1 MADKKEIGPPGKTV
15 PDLLMN
21 VYESLTQNK
30 RNQDD
35 GHESKKAYT
44 EIQEVKNRN
53 ASIHST
59 HDTHVRREN
68 EQAIERQS
76 SHEVHQEIT
85 SNTDMQLHLHDP
97 LIQEVAAM
105 SVPSSGDSISSADRR
120 SSMNSSSSRASRSR
134 RSKRSLREEISS
146 QAESSTKSR
155 KKKEGDNRWSKRFNW
170 PEKLHRDFVS
180 AIFDVGLKNSSP
192 SSILENMVP
201 DDKITTE
208 RIKSHLQKYR
218 LHRMKSKKEFMESF
232 ESTIVQMKS
241 GQHDTDPTSLSS
253 GEVAAHLAFATL
265 NDQEVD
271 DDAKGGILQL
281 LKLTEEEMKSPT
293 GSSMA
298 YLTGLFLSLKE
309 QLYEQRRN
317 TANTKKGQG
326 QLPPS
331 YSNNVGLPTTTATSA
346 TLALPHNTPHTLPR
360 GVSQYQHSSENFTE
374 GAMYQSNNHRQS
386 FQNHYGSVPSNQDAS
401 TNEVVHSATNTNY
414 SPSEATSNVTTFEE
428 GNAMR
433 QDMARQMV
441 FQTKMRELMNNEM
454 EKYSTS
460 PAEGTK
466 NHTDSNILQP
476 QQSIDSKDSKST
488 DIQQMDMNFHSYEEM
503 LDDQLFEFLMND

>member
-1 MADKKEIGPPGKTV
+1 MADKKEIRSPGSTV

-21 VYESLTQNK
+21 VYESLTQSK

-35 GHESKKAYT
+35 DHERKKAST
-44 EIQEVKNRN
+44 EKQKAKNR
-53 ASIHST
+53 S
-59 HDTHVRREN
+59 EN
-68 EQAIERQS
+68 EQAVDRQS
-76 SHEVHQEIT
+76 SSQGFT
-85 SNTDMQLHLHDP
+85 SSNTIDMQLQLHDP

-105 SVPSSGDSISSADRR
+105 TCPSSGDSISSTDRR
-120 SSMNSSSSRASRSR
+120 SSMNSSSSRSSRPR
-134 RSKRSLREEISS
+134 RSKRSHPEETLS
-146 QAESSTKSR
+146 QAESSAKSR

-218 LHRMKSKKEFMESF
+218 LHRMKSKKEFMASY

-241 GQHDTDPTSLSS
+241 GQHDTDPKSLSS

-271 DDAKGGILQL
+271 DDAANGGTLQL
-281 LKLTEEEMKSPT
+281 LKLTEEEMNSPT
-293 GSSMA
+293 GASMA

-317 TANTKKGQG
+317 IADTQKGQS
-326 QLPPS
+326 QLLPS
-331 YSNNVGLPTTTATSA
+331 NTACLPTSTSTSTTV
-346 TLALPHNTPHTLPR
+346 TLPQNTHQELPQ
-360 GVSQYQHSSENFTE
+360 GASQFQHSFENSTQ
-374 GAMYQSNNHRQS
+374 GAMYQSNNHMQS
-386 FQNHYGSVPSNQDAS
+386 FQNHHVSVAPIQIAS
-401 TNEVVHSATNTNY
+401 TNEVIHSATNANNN
-414 SPSEATSNVTTFEE
+414 PSEAASNVTTLDE

-441 FQTKMRELMNNEM
+441 FQTKMRELMSNEM
-454 EKYSTS
+454 EKYSTT

-466 NHTDSNILQP
+466 NQTDSNSLQP

-488 DIQQMDMNFHSYEEM
+488 DMQQMDMNFRGSAEM

>member
-1 MADKKEIGPPGKTV
+1 MADKKEIRPPGSTV

-21 VYESLTQNK
+21 VYESLTQSK

-35 GHESKKAYT
+35 DHERKKSST
-44 EIQEVKNRN
+44 VKQEAKNRN

-59 HDTHVRREN
+59 HDTHVPSEN
-68 EQAIERQS
+68 EQAIDRHS
-76 SHEVHQEIT
+76 SSQGFT
-85 SNTDMQLHLHDP
+85 SSNTIDMQLQLQDP

-105 SVPSSGDSISSADRR
+105 RCPSSGDSISSTDRR
-120 SSMNSSSSRASRSR
+120 SNSSSTRSSRPR
-134 RSKRSLREEISS
+134 RSKRSHPEETLS

-155 KKKEGDNRWSKRFNW
+155 KKKEGDSRWSKRFNW
-170 PEKLHRDFVS
+170 PEKLHRDFTS

-218 LHRMKSKKEFMESF
+218 LHRMKSKKEFMASY

-241 GQHDTDPTSLSS
+241 GKHDTDPKSLSS

-271 DDAKGGILQL
+271 DDAKGGTLQL

-293 GSSMA
+293 GASMA

-317 TANTKKGQG
+317 IADTQKGQS
-326 QLPPS
+326 QLLPS
-331 YSNNVGLPTTTATSA
+331 NTAGLPTSTSTSTTV
-346 TLALPHNTPHTLPR
+346 TLPQNTHQALPQ
-360 GVSQYQHSSENFTE
+360 GASQYQHSFENLTQ
-374 GAMYQSNNHRQS
+374 GAMYQSNNHMQS
-386 FQNHYGSVPSNQDAS
+386 FQNHHFSVPSNQIAS
-401 TNEVVHSATNTNY
+401 TNEVIHSATNANNN
-414 SPSEATSNVTTFEE
+414 PSEAASNVTNLDE

-454 EKYSTS
+454 EKYSTT

-466 NHTDSNILQP
+466 NHTDSTSLQP

-488 DIQQMDMNFHSYEEM
+488 DMQQMDMNFRGSEEM